1 MSERLTELD
10 VARLEAV
17 RDSLGRRAAESDNR
31 DAAASL
37 RGHGTVCGQGA
48 TTAGGG
54 VRP

>member
-37 RGHGTVCGQGA
+37 RDMAQSVDKTLRLLTEG
-48 TTAGGG
+48 
-54 VRP
+54 